1 MLTLLLFSTKST
13 RQRSKKN
20 TSKGFS
26 WHVQKFPRSSYD
38 CFTGHLALFL
48 GQSHSTATVSC
59 ETWLAGMAKGSPCL
73 LAMLCSTSASLALT
87 ASSPARCLCLPVFAK
102 CNLAPSGSGS
112 VRHPP
117 LPPSLLSH
125 VAPAT
130 FLPPLQSKEM
140 TMLKGDSVEE
150 KTERKPFFLKNLLS
164 ENLHILFGELMG
176 NSFSWQLCRSA
187 GDRSSSLSGSHTSY
201 LFKAMSWLSYNLQL
215 FIIQSLAAPVKG

>member
-1 MLTLLLFSTKST
+1 MYE
-13 RQRSKKN
+13 N
-20 TSKGFS
+20 
-26 WHVQKFPRSSYD
+26 FPGAAMIVSLVAWL
-38 CFTGHLALFL
+38 CFWDSPTPLPLSAARPGWRVWPKPALAYGHAL
-48 GQSHSTATVSC
+48 QH
-59 ETWLAGMAKGSPCL
+59 
-73 LAMLCSTSASLALT
+73 LCQPASLALT

-140 TMLKGDSVEE
+140 TMLKGDSVGE

-215 FIIQSLAAPVKG
+215 FIIQSLAAPVKRQLYSSSRV